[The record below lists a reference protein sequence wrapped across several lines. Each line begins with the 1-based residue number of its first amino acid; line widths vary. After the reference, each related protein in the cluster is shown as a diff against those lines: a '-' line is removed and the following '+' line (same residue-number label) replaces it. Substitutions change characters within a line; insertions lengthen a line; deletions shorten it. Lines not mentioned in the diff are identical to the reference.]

1 MKDGYENVLALQLVG
16 ARLSHQPSHALES
29 RKYSRPA
36 SDGVKFE
43 CEKGENESEN
53 GDRSGAKTILRTK
66 EIESILRHEIENW
79 MRWGRRRD
87 WLPVGFR
94 CPLGFLYRATD
105 VHQPSYRR
113 LPCDEGDAARLER
126 IVVSLP
132 ERHRQAFVMYH
143 LDKAHVNNHVVVVTG
158 RDDKARL
165 LGVQKS
171 RYHDLVSQA
180 HNMVLREWKRVQ
192 RVGG

>member
-1 MKDGYENVLALQLVG
+1 MKDGIENVLAQRLVG
-16 ARLSHQPSHALES
+16 ARLSHQRSHALES

-36 SDGVKFE
+36 SDGVRFE
-43 CEKGENESEN
+43 SEKGKAGECA
-53 GDRSGAKTILRTK
+53 GGPQILRTK
-66 EIESILRHEIENW
+66 EVETILRHEIENW

-94 CPLGFLYRATD
+94 CPLGFLYRATN
-105 VHQPSYRR
+105 VHQASYRR
-113 LPCDEGDAARLER
+113 PPCDEIDAARLER
-126 IVVSLP
+126 IIVSLP
-132 ERHRQAFVMYH
+132 ERQRQAFVMYH
-143 LDKAHVNNHVVVVTG
+143 LDKAHVHSHIVIVTG

-180 HNMVLREWKRVQ
+180 HNMLLREWQ
-192 RVGG
+192 RV

>member
-1 MKDGYENVLALQLVG
+1 MKDGIENVLALQLAG
-16 ARLSHQPSHALES
+16 ARLSHQPTHALES

-36 SDGVKFE
+36 SDGVKFA
-43 CEKGENESEN
+43 CEN
-53 GDRSGAKTILRTK
+53 GDGPGAEETLRTK
-66 EIESILRHEIENW
+66 EIENLLHHELENW

-87 WLPVGFR
+87 WLPAGFR

-113 LPCDEGDAARLER
+113 LPCDEGEAARLER
-126 IVVSLP
+126 IIVSLP
-132 ERHRQAFVMYH
+132 DRHRQAFVMYH
-143 LDKAHVNNHVVVVTG
+143 LDKAHVNNHVTIVTG

-180 HNMVLREWKRVQ
+180 HNMVLREWR
-192 RVGG
+192 RGLRA